1 MENSENVNVA
11 TLLECLC
18 DIVIGSLN
26 HTLDREGRYIV
37 EVEAVD
43 DEGTSNFQKHNVL
56 LDAHDIAAITTLL
69 QAREIQ
75 VSLDVN
81 KNNQFNIREYYRM
94 RQSSFGY
101 DSVEADIQHFYTKA
115 RDLSWYL
122 DEERQQAKIEMRAT
136 GNNNPN
142 KISLKKGNQSSRI
155 LYQSC
160 IFWNVGFAET

>member
-1 MENSENVNVA
+1 M
-11 TLLECLC
+11 C
-18 DIVIGSLN
+18 
-26 HTLDREGRYIV
+26 
-37 EVEAVD
+37 
-43 DEGTSNFQKHNVL
+43 F

-122 DEERQQAKIEMRAT
+122 DEERQQAKNRDA
-136 GNNNPN
+136 GN
-142 KISLKKGNQSSRI
+142 
-155 LYQSC
+155 
-160 IFWNVGFAET
+160 W

>member
-1 MENSENVNVA
+1 MANSEDVTAV
-11 TLLECLC
+11 TRLESLC
-18 DIVIGSLN
+18 RKTIESRK

-37 EVEAVD
+37 EVDAVD
-43 DEGTSNFQKHNVL
+43 DEGNSKSKTHNVH

-81 KNNQFNIREYYRM
+81 KNNQFNIREYYDSR
-94 RQSSFGY
+94 RDSFG
-101 DSVEADIQHFYTKA
+101 DNSEEADIQHFYAKA

-136 GNNNPN
+136 GNNNLN
-142 KISLKKGNQSSRI
+142 KISLKMGNQSRRI
-155 LYQSC
+155 RYQNF
-160 IFWNVGFAET
+160 IF